1 MPHSSCQPCCDP
13 PGNARLLT
21 QYRSS
26 VLQILCAIAE
36 GVGGIVEDVVQ
47 NTVTLTT
54 STAETTLLAAGAAGV
69 YHDLSM
75 LIVTNTS
82 ATPLVL
88 SFRDATGGAVRFAV
102 SLAANSSKELAFDP
116 KWKQTTAAN
125 NWTVQS
131 SASVT
136 SVIVAAQA
144 ISRS

>member
-1 MPHSSCQPCCDP
+1 MPHSSCEPCCDP
-13 PGNARLLT
+13 SGNSRLLT

-54 STAETTLLAAGAAGV
+54 SVAETTLLAAGAAGE
-69 YHDLSM
+69 YHDLS
-75 LIVTNTS
+75 LIIATNTS

-88 SFRDATGGAVRFAV
+88 SFRDATAGTVRFAV
-102 SLAANSSKELAFDP
+102 SLAANSSKELPFNP
-116 KWKQTTAAN
+116 KWKQTTAASA
-125 NWTVQS
+125 WTVQS

-136 SVIVAAQA
+136 SVIVSVQA
-144 ISRS
+144 VTRE